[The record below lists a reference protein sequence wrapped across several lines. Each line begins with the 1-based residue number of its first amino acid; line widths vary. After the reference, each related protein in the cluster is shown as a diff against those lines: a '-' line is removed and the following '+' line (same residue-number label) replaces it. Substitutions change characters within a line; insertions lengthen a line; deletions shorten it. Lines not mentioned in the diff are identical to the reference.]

1 MLSLLILYN
10 IYIIFDVIFIRNN
23 DEVLSSDFSDIND
36 INDEDL
42 DNENTILH
50 ERPQTLEINQKS
62 RKISEKSCE
71 KKAKSDNVD
80 RKSEFVL
87 NSKNSSQTSNKT
99 VSF

>member
-36 INDEDL
+36 MNDEDL

>member
-1 MLSLLILYN
+1 M
-10 IYIIFDVIFIRNN
+10 
-23 DEVLSSDFSDIND
+23 
-36 INDEDL
+36 NDEDL

-71 KKAKSDNVD
+71 KKAQSDNVD
-80 RKSEFVL
+80 RKSEFLL

-99 VSF
+99 VSFLFLLLLGLCDSISKR